1 MIKNKNKVAIIST
14 SLGNGGAERFASLL
28 SFMLENLN
36 IEVHTI
42 IINDAVD
49 YEYAGELLNLGI
61 DRKSRFPF
69 YKKIKKG
76 FLLNDYLNEKQISCV
91 IDNRPRNNLLRE
103 IITNWIYRGRKK
115 IVIVH
120 SFKLENY
127 FPKSVFWSQFLYR
140 KAAKIV
146 CVSSAIE
153 KEVKLKFDLKNT
165 ETIHNPFDFSRIK
178 VSKDTATTVDY
189 ILFFGRFDE
198 KAKNFNLL
206 LEAFF
211 VSKLFLQG
219 FQLLLM
225 GDGPDLNKIQ
235 DSIKGFQL
243 EGYIAILPFNDNPF
257 DIVQNARFTVLTSHY
272 EGFPMS
278 IVESLALGTPV
289 VAVDCNSGPK
299 EIVID
304 EYNGLLVENY
314 NAIRLAAAF
323 NRMIS
328 DRKLYAFCKKNA
340 AKSVAH
346 LSLETISKQWESILS
361 QNNDN

>member
-14 SLGNGGAERFASLL
+14 SLGNGGAEKFASLL

-61 DRKSRFPF
+61 DSESRFAF
-69 YKKIKKG
+69 FKKTKKG
-76 FLLNDYLNEKQISCV
+76 YLLNRYLKEKQISCV

-103 IITNWIYRGRKK
+103 LITNWIYGGRKK

-165 ETIHNPFDFSRIK
+165 KTIHNPFDFSRMQI
-178 VSKDTATTVDY
+178 SKDTATTVDY

-198 KAKNFNLL
+198 KVKNISLM

-211 VSKLFLQG
+211 ISKLFEQG
-219 FQLLLM
+219 IKLVLM
-225 GDGPDLNKIQ
+225 GEGPDLIRIE

-243 EGYIAILPFNDNPF
+243 EDYVTILPFNSNPF

-278 IVESLALGTPV
+278 IVESLAIGTPV
-289 VAVDCNSGPK
+289 VAVDCNSGPR
-299 EIVID
+299 EIIIH

-314 NAIRLAAAF
+314 NAINLAAAF
-323 NRMIS
+323 NRMVS
-328 DRKLYAFCKKNA
+328 DRELYAFCKKNA
-340 AKSVAH
+340 AKSVEH
-346 LSLETISKQWESILS
+346 LSLETISKQWESILH
-361 QNNDN
+361 

>member
-1 MIKNKNKVAIIST
+1 MIKNTNKVAIIST
-14 SLGNGGAERFASLL
+14 SLGNGGAEKFASLL

-61 DRKSRFPF
+61 DTESRFPF
-69 YKKIKKG
+69 FKKIKKG
-76 FLLNDYLNEKQISCV
+76 FLLNRYLKEKQISCI

-103 IITNWIYRGRKK
+103 IITNWIYGGRKK

-146 CVSSAIE
+146 CVSGAIE

-165 ETIHNPFDFSRIK
+165 KTIHNPFDFSRIQI
-178 VSKDTATTVDY
+178 SKDTATTVDY

-198 KAKNFNLL
+198 KVKNISLM

-211 VSKLFLQG
+211 ISKLFLQG
-219 FQLLLM
+219 FQLFLL

-235 DSIKGFQL
+235 DSIKEFQL
-243 EGYIAILPFNDNPF
+243 EDYVIILPFNSNPF

-278 IVESLALGTPV
+278 IIESLALGTPV

-314 NAIRLAAAF
+314 NAITLAAAF

-328 DRKLYAFCKKNA
+328 DRELYAFCKKNA

-346 LSLETISKQWESILS
+346 LSLETISKQWESILH
-361 QNNDN
+361 

>member
-14 SLGNGGAERFASLL
+14 SLGNGGAEKFASLL

-61 DRKSRFPF
+61 DSERRFRF
-69 YKKIKKG
+69 FKKIKKG
-76 FLLNDYLNEKQISCV
+76 FLLNNYLKEKQISYI

-103 IITNWIYRGRKK
+103 LITNWIYGGRKK
-115 IVIVH
+115 IMMVH

-127 FPKSVFWSQFLYR
+127 FPKSAFWSHFLYR
-140 KAAKIV
+140 KAVKIV
-146 CVSSAIE
+146 CVSNAIE

-165 ETIHNPFDFSRIK
+165 KTIYNPFDFSRTNI
-178 VSKDTATTVDY
+178 SKDTAITVDY

-198 KAKNFNLL
+198 KVKNFNLM

-211 VSKLFLQG
+211 ISKLFLQG
-219 FQLLLM
+219 FQLFLM

-235 DSIKGFQL
+235 DSITGFQL
-243 EGYIAILPFNDNPF
+243 EGYVTILPFNSNPF

-289 VAVDCNSGPK
+289 VAVDCNSGPR

-314 NAIRLAAAF
+314 NVKNLAAAF
-323 NRMIS
+323 NRMIA
-328 DRKLYAFCKKNA
+328 DRELYNICKENA

-346 LSLETISKQWESILS
+346 LSLETISKQWESILH
-361 QNNDN
+361 